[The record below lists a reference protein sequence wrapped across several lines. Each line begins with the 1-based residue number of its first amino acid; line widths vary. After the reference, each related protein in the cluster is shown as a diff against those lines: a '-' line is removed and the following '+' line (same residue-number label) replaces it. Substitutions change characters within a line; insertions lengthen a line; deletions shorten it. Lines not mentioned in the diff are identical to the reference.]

1 MDKNSILKMINQK
14 IEEISQEFDIDIDK
28 NSDEIYVY
36 SEKGAF
42 DSMMLVVLI
51 AEIEEELMNSF
62 GIEISLTSD
71 KAMAKDTPYES
82 NLKILNLINEL
93 NQ

>member
-1 MDKNSILKMINQK
+1 MDEKSILKMINQK
-14 IEEISQEFDIDIDK
+14 IQENSEEFDIEIDK

-82 NLKILNLINEL
+82 NLKILNLIEEL
-93 NQ
+93 N

>member
-1 MDKNSILKMINQK
+1 MINQK

-93 NQ
+93 N

>member
-1 MDKNSILKMINQK
+1 MDEKSILKMINQK

-71 KAMAKDTPYES
+71 KAMAKDTPCES

-93 NQ
+93 N

>member
-1 MDKNSILKMINQK
+1 MDEKSILKMINQK
-14 IEEISQEFDIDIDK
+14 IEEISQEFEIDIDK

-51 AEIEEELMNSF
+51 AEIEEELMKSF

-93 NQ
+93 N

>member
-1 MDKNSILKMINQK
+1 MDKKSILKMINQK
-14 IEEISQEFDIDIDK
+14 IQEISEEFDIDIEK
-28 NSDEIYVY
+28 NSEEIYVY

-51 AEIEEELMNSF
+51 AEIEEELMNNF
-62 GIEISLTSD
+62 DIEVSLTSD

-82 NLKILNLINEL
+82 NLKILNLIEEL
-93 NQ
+93 S

>member
-1 MDKNSILKMINQK
+1 MDEKSILKMINQK

-93 NQ
+93 N

>member
-1 MDKNSILKMINQK
+1 MDKKSILKMINQK
-14 IEEISQEFDIDIDK
+14 IEEISEEFDINIDK

-36 SEKGAF
+36 SENGLF

-51 AEIEEELMNSF
+51 AEVEEELINSF

-71 KAMAKDTPYES
+71 KAMSKNTPYES
-82 NLKILNLINEL
+82 NLKILNLISEL
-93 NQ
+93 SQ

>member
-1 MDKNSILKMINQK
+1 MDKKSILKMINQK
-14 IEEISQEFDIDIDK
+14 IQEISEEFDIDIP
-28 NSDEIYVY
+28 EIIYVY

-51 AEIEEELMNSF
+51 AEIEEELMNNF
-62 GIEISLTSD
+62 DIEVSLTSD

-82 NLKILNLINEL
+82 NLKILNLIEEL
-93 NQ
+93 S

>member
-1 MDKNSILKMINQK
+1 MDEKSILKMINQK

-42 DSMMLVVLI
+42 DSMMLVILI

-93 NQ
+93 N